1 MRVCLEELVQ
11 AYLFSLTSLHCPIE
25 SCCCESRRR
34 ECQRSKTA
42 GTFFF
47 TNPYLIQINN
57 QYNTECN
64 WITDHG
70 KIQLIDVT
78 SNGRV
83 QCITHEANL
92 RSHYQYMMQASWQR
106 RRTTLARVRTLAL
119 KGIPRRV
126 TSAGFLQLTSIGF
139 LQVTSIGSSQS
150 AGAGDF
156 EIAIV

>member
-25 SCCCESRRR
+25 SRHCESRRR
-34 ECQRSKTA
+34 ESHRCECQRSKTA

-47 TNPYLIQINN
+47 TNPYLIQIND

-70 KIQLIDVT
+70 EIQLIDVT

-106 RRTTLARVRTLAL
+106 RRTTLARVRTLAS
-119 KGIPRRV
+119 KGIPRWV
-126 TSAGFLQLTSIGF
+126 TSAGF

-156 EIAIV
+156 EIAII